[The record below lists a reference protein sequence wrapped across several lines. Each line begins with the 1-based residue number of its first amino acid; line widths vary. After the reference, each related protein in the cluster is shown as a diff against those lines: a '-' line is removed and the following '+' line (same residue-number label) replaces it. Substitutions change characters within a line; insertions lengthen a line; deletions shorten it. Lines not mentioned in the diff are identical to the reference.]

1 MGGLCASMAN
11 LVAGEAGSEERPGRE
26 GEEKEEESWE
36 KEVNMGVFYTDAVK
50 YWEVKHCTRLAT
62 FIFLIRLHHYSACY
76 QCVCVRAVCRGYR
89 LQWRAC
95 WEGLDDTPL
104 WTSTTQRNSYYLS

>member
-36 KEVNMGVFYTDAVK
+36 KEVNMDVFYTDAVK
-50 YWEVKHCTRLAT
+50 YWEVKHCT
-62 FIFLIRLHHYSACY
+62 
-76 QCVCVRAVCRGYR
+76 
-89 LQWRAC
+89 
-95 WEGLDDTPL
+95 
-104 WTSTTQRNSYYLS
+104 